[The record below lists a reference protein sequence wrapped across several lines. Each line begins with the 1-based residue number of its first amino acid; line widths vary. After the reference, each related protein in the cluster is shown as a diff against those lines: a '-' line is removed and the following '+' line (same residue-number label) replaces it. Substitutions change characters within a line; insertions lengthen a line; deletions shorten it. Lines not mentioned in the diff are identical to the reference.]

1 MLHNTCIISHKS
13 GDVNSF
19 VNFREFKQTIAK
31 KIGRFVQGVRQN
43 PLTNPTKRGMMEP
56 SITEV
61 SCMRYPYPKIDL
73 HLHLDGS
80 FLPET
85 AWELARAQGVP
96 MPAQTLE
103 DFRHFLVVSADCRSV
118 NDYLQRFELPLQ
130 LMQRADNIAR
140 VTRELIEL
148 LDSQGLAYA
157 EIRFAPQLHT
167 RSGLSQR
174 DAVEAVLAGR
184 QAARVERIHT
194 GILLCA
200 MCIGPETANEKE
212 NLETVELAAEYL
224 GRGVVGFD
232 LAGAE
237 GIVPLRNFA
246 PVFDRARAL
255 QLPLTCHA
263 GDSQGP
269 DTVQDALDF
278 GVSRIGHGHHIFDD
292 PALCRRAID
301 QGVTL
306 EICPTSNIQCQ
317 TQPSYR
323 EHPAKRLLDMGMKI
337 TINTDNM
344 ILSGIDLDHEYDRCL
359 KDMGFAPRDILTMLR
374 NSAECSFAPP
384 EVKAELLAAL
394 DRCPIV

>member
-1 MLHNTCIISHKS
+1 MN
-13 GDVNSF
+13 
-19 VNFREFKQTIAK
+19 
-31 KIGRFVQGVRQN
+31 
-43 PLTNPTKRGMMEP
+43 
-56 SITEV
+56 
-61 SCMRYPYPKIDL
+61 YPKIDL

-85 AWELARAQGVP
+85 AWELAQAQGVD
-96 MPAQTLE
+96 MPADTLE
-103 DFRHFLVVSADCRSV
+103 EFRHFLVVSADCRSV

-148 LDSQGLAYA
+148 LDGQGLAYA

-167 RSGLSQR
+167 RSGLTQR
-174 DAVEAVLAGR
+174 DAIEAVLAGR
-184 QAARVERIHT
+184 QAAQVQHIRT

-200 MCIGPETANEKE
+200 MCVGPENANMKE

-224 GRGVVGFD
+224 GKGVVGFD

-246 PVFDRARAL
+246 PVFDRAREL
-255 QLPLTCHA
+255 KLPLTCHA

-269 DTVQDALDF
+269 DTVRDALDF

-292 PALCRRAID
+292 PALCKRAIE

-306 EICPTSNIQCQ
+306 EVCPTSNIQCQ
-317 TQPSYR
+317 TQPSYA
-323 EHPAKRLLDMGMKI
+323 EHPAKKLLDMGMRI

-344 ILSGIDLDHEYDRCL
+344 ILSGIDLDYEYDRCL
-359 KDMGFAPRDILTMLR
+359 KDMGFEEKDILAMLR
-374 NSAECSFAPP
+374 NSANACFAPP
-384 EVKAELLAAL
+384 EVKADLLAAI
-394 DRCPIV
+394 DAISRPQSI